1 MVASSDKLRRAKGD
15 RIFTLKT
22 IKPRKNVMLDE
33 QRLDEQAISKI
44 AETLL
49 SSQIDKA
56 QELNVEIR
64 TNPIKAVQGEIDSVA
79 IAGKDLVTQQDLS
92 VQEMEV
98 QTDRVDI
105 DLFNLLFGKI
115 ELNQPVNTTG
125 KFVVTE
131 ADINQNLKSDFIL
144 SKITPFKLNV
154 DGHIVLIEFQP
165 PMELQLPSEGKVVFS
180 SNIKV
185 SQESKTQQ
193 VRFTGVIY
201 PRTND
206 HDVLMEKFLLEDGQ
220 GISLDILVAFM
231 QKLKGLI
238 DAPYINYNG
247 AKLSIKKM
255 NVKKE
260 TISLEVE
267 AKIEQ
272 IS

>member
-1 MVASSDKLRRAKGD
+1 MS
-15 RIFTLKT
+15 
-22 IKPRKNVMLDE
+22 DE
-33 QRLDEQAISKI
+33 QRLDEQAISKVV
-44 AETLL
+44 ETLL
-49 SSQIDKA
+49 SSQIDEA
-56 QELNVEIR
+56 QKLDVDIR
-64 TNPIKAVQGEIDSVA
+64 TNPVKAVQGEIDSVA

-98 QTDRVDI
+98 QTDRIDI
-105 DLFNLLFGKI
+105 DLFNLFFGKI
-115 ELNQPVNTTG
+115 ELNQPINTTG

-144 SKITPFKLNV
+144 SRITPFKLNV

-185 SQESKTQQ
+185 SQESKIQQ
-193 VRFTGVIY
+193 ARFTGVIY
-201 PRTND
+201 PRTDD
-206 HDVLMEKFLLEDGQ
+206 HNILVEKFFLEDGEA
-220 GISLDILVAFM
+220 ISLNILVVFM
-231 QKLKGLI
+231 QQLKELI
-238 DAPYINYNG
+238 DAPYIDYNG

-255 NVKKE
+255 NVKKA

-272 IS
+272 IA